1 MDFRSISL
9 PVSNAIFF
17 IFGSDSKDTPE
28 IKKGSSIWSTPT
40 CIAVGCT
47 PDVDGET
54 RITIGASRQVG
65 LEEIPAFDGELET
78 PSRMVGVEVVPR
90 KRVLEQPVPGS
101 RTRVRIWVNH
111 PIEPDNIVIGLN

>member
-54 RITIGASRQVG
+54 KITIGASRQVG